1 MIINNMNK
9 ILILGSCRR
18 TGKDTLCRR
27 LTEINPNFQRFAFA
41 DTLKDDM
48 SRFLLERFSI
58 DVWNCT
64 PDDKEF
70 LRPLMIAYGMAQRQ
84 RDPDHWVKRLYELIE
99 ARWVH
104 HPNIIPVITDGRFLN
119 EVDFFKSIYPGSVF
133 VQLFRDGAPPPTD
146 EEEKHWRQLAAQ
158 ADITI
163 HWGNNTEE
171 EQLEHARKLI
181 ERLA

>member
-1 MIINNMNK
+1 MKPNTVL
-9 ILILGSCRR
+9 LIGS
-18 TGKDTLCRR
+18 TKMVGKDTLYQR
-27 LTEINPNFQRFAFA
+27 LAQLDSRFTRFSFA
-41 DTLKDDM
+41 DQLKDDLNPLIRG
-48 SRFLLERFSI
+48 RFGFDIWTCKPEE
-58 DVWNCT
+58 
-64 PDDKEF
+64 KE
-70 LRPLMIAYGMAQRQ
+70 LVRPILIKYGMAQRQ

-119 EVDFFKSIYPGSVF
+119 EVDFFKSIYPGSIF

-146 EEEKHWRQLAAQ
+146 EEEKRWRQLAAQ

-163 HWGNNTEE
+163 KWGNNTEE